1 MVSPIIG
8 NLLHSPSRHAC
19 FKGWHLEGAY
29 LAGADLSGADL
40 SSADLTGADLRGINL
55 QYANLKCSNL
65 TSANFERTHLE
76 ESINLEYAKYCND
89 PRAKT
94 IFPEGFAPKK
104 HGMIEVDILGNSVE
118 DE

>member
-1 MVSPIIG
+1 MT
-8 NLLHSPSRHAC
+8 
-19 FKGWHLEGAY
+19 Y
-29 LAGADLSGADL
+29 ADLSGVYL
-40 SSADLTGADLRGINL
+40 
-55 QYANLKCSNL
+55 
-65 TSANFERTHLE
+65 ERTHLE